1 MKSFDTIAPTIRR
14 LHPELNDQQLDLIGH
29 RYGPLLGI
37 AGPGAGK
44 TLAIVLRAV
53 NLLLLGMVDPG
64 ELLVCTYNRATARE
78 MRTRFDAAAGA
89 AGAGY
94 RGDLSRVRITTIH
107 GLSGSL
113 LRRHGRLGGFRRNL
127 RLLNEEEQ
135 QDLLALSVGRVFG
148 PDRRLLERRGWRR
161 RPALIR
167 NALKYFDRICDE
179 MIDPQEL
186 IDAGGSFK
194 PALGRS
200 YLRYEA
206 LLLDRGL
213 ADFAHLQRW
222 TVELVEECDEARQG
236 ISAQIRQL
244 MCDEY
249 QDTSYAQE
257 QLLLQMSRVH
267 GNICVVGDEDQSLYR
282 FRGARVENILLF
294 PDRFD
299 DCRVVE
305 LTVNYRSH
313 PIIVR
318 AYGRWMA
325 SADWSNPDQDSAP
338 FRYDKTIT
346 PHQHAGHDDYPA
358 VIAIE
363 GEGPAD
369 EGEQLVQLLRFLK
382 RRGVIN
388 DFGQTALLLH
398 SMREAVA
405 GPYLDALED
414 GGIPA
419 SVYVAGGNARGAV
432 GRRASAVCVTTIHQS
447 KGLEWD
453 VVVVGSLDFH
463 NRTVDPVGR
472 VLLPHGERSAFEP
485 ANRVALYDH
494 MRQHYVAFSRARRL
508 LILTAN
514 DEPKARFGPIWD
526 QAPRWHEMGRSER
539 RALGRQRFGSDDA
552 TVHPKSIERA
562 SNPRQRA
569 LDLNAR
575 RIRVRMGSRADP
587 RTTTSVRVK

>member
-1 MKSFDTIAPTIRR
+1 
-14 LHPELNDQQLDLIGH
+14 
-29 RYGPLLGI
+29 
-37 AGPGAGK
+37 
-44 TLAIVLRAV
+44 
-53 NLLLLGMVDPG
+53 
-64 ELLVCTYNRATARE
+64 
-78 MRTRFDAAAGA
+78 
-89 AGAGY
+89 
-94 RGDLSRVRITTIH
+94 
-107 GLSGSL
+107 
-113 LRRHGRLGGFRRNL
+113 
-127 RLLNEEEQ
+127 
-135 QDLLALSVGRVFG
+135 
-148 PDRRLLERRGWRR
+148 
-161 RPALIR
+161 
-167 NALKYFDRICDE
+167 

-388 DFGQTALLLH
+388 DFGPN
-398 SMREAVA
+398 R
-405 GPYLDALED
+405 
-414 GGIPA
+414 A
-419 SVYVAGGNARGAV
+419 SVAQHERSGGRPIPGRV
-432 GRRASAVCVTTIHQS
+432 GRRWHSRQRLRGRRECPRGRGAPGFGGVCNNHPPVQGVGMGRGGRRFAGFPQSHRGPGGACAPASRRTISVRAGQS
-447 KGLEWD
+447 R
-453 VVVVGSLDFH
+453 
-463 NRTVDPVGR
+463 RTV
-472 VLLPHGERSAFEP
+472 
-485 ANRVALYDH
+485 
-494 MRQHYVAFSRARRL
+494 
-508 LILTAN
+508 
-514 DEPKARFGPIWD
+514 
-526 QAPRWHEMGRSER
+526 
-539 RALGRQRFGSDDA
+539 
-552 TVHPKSIERA
+552 
-562 SNPRQRA
+562 
-569 LDLNAR
+569 
-575 RIRVRMGSRADP
+575 
-587 RTTTSVRVK
+587 